1 MSGRPPQPL
10 RQTSTTSFYFDSSN
24 SLRNLGTHPAP
35 ADATVSERAQS
46 SMGEHLIEAFFP
58 FFLVY
63 FAVFVCSFLSY
74 LGVLVWS
81 SQKFDWGRDLPSECA
96 GSYSTWW
103 FIFLPLVIFN
113 FTGGEFIKYK
123 LGHRRGEPILPAV
136 KKFIALQGLV
146 GVFLFISGLIMAQS
160 TSALEC
166 KAASP
171 SHYTSWLVTLSLGI
185 VVNVMLWGGLG
196 VFTWMSRVMARNGM
210 LTNGKAHEREAR
222 GARWHGV
229 GSGDSI
235 SCRGC
240 RRRVQHLLGGV
251 RGGGGGGEKDAVR
264 ALVPRSVLEQL
275 VQVRE
280 DVPELQ
286 GGCRASEGG
295 WMGGLEAG

>member
-1 MSGRPPQPL
+1 MYGRPPQPL

-136 KKFIALQGLV
+136 KKFMALQGLV

-210 LTNGKAHEREAR
+210 LTNGKHAAPDGTVSGLVTVSVAEAAEDECSICLEAFEAGAGVVKRTPCGHSFHEACLNNWFKCAR
-222 GARWHGV
+222 TCPNCRVDVVQAR
-229 GSGDSI
+229 
-235 SCRGC
+235 
-240 RRRVQHLLGGV
+240 
-251 RGGGGGGEKDAVR
+251 
-264 ALVPRSVLEQL
+264 
-275 VQVRE
+275 
-280 DVPELQ
+280 
-286 GGCRASEGG
+286 EGG
-295 WMGGLEAG
+295 WGV